1 MGFVVVSSPE
11 SFISDDDKPLQVLAR
26 EEDDQLAQEYWYF
39 KLNLTEDAFSH
50 VENRSRERHHFQT
63 LRMHLI
69 NEGIEM
75 VLGSLI
81 TIVVSGLVI
90 YGIKKSQSAWLLPW
104 LVIQISE
111 LVIGMGMFLVYIMS
125 GVNFSVVGTLS
136 VLIIFAMSAYL
147 TYATMSY
154 YILMRT
160 LDKHSNNII
169 SSVMDVESYGIGSSV
184 NYEQL
189 SRGVSESVSP
199 DVTRTP
205 NPMASRAG
213 ANQSTFRNE
222 DLPYFSI

>member
-1 MGFVVVSSPE
+1 MAIWLSKGLFGWGLKQQTIATAIFYISLSLISLVMGFVVVSSPE

-90 YGIKKSQSAWLLPW
+90 YGIKK
-104 LVIQISE
+104 V
-111 LVIGMGMFLVYIMS
+111 
-125 GVNFSVVGTLS
+125 
-136 VLIIFAMSAYL
+136 
-147 TYATMSY
+147 
-154 YILMRT
+154 
-160 LDKHSNNII
+160 
-169 SSVMDVESYGIGSSV
+169 GSSL
-184 NYEQL
+184 N
-189 SRGVSESVSP
+189 
-199 DVTRTP
+199 
-205 NPMASRAG
+205 
-213 ANQSTFRNE
+213 
-222 DLPYFSI
+222 